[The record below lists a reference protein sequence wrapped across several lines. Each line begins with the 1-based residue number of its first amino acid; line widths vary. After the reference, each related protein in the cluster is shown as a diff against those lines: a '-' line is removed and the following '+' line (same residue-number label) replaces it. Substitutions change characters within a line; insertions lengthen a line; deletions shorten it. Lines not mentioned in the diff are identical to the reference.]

1 MAVYF
6 YGGENH
12 MSGKNIKVA
21 LQITADLNQAR
32 AAIRNL
38 NQDLSRM
45 SGGMQSLQISQGR
58 MSDSLDTT
66 NNNMQRLSTSV
77 NQQNLAVR
85 QLMATT
91 AAYFSVTKLMDAA
104 DGYTSL
110 HNRLKLVTEVQNNAT
125 QSQINLKNAMN
136 DTFSIAQGAAAD
148 WGGVSSIYE
157 KIYKNS
163 ERLNLSQTQV
173 GSITETVTKSISNSG
188 ASAQAASAAL
198 YQLGQSFDKGS
209 LNGDEFVSVS
219 ENAGY
224 VMDVLAKGLGVTRAE
239 LRQMS
244 SDGQLTTEAMVKA
257 FTNMHD
263 KVNQAFGA
271 TQTTIGGG
279 FTLVE
284 NALKKYVG
292 ETDQSVGAT
301 RFLVTALSGLAN
313 NLESIVNI
321 MGLAAWGLFTQK
333 MIAQATAIKTNIID
347 SNARRAAMLAE
358 LQASAQA
365 ANAEVVRTQA
375 VMQLTRWQLEDAKA
389 TMIRMTGLQRLSY
402 MQQVVLPLERQL
414 TQATAAHAAAQ
425 TTQTAT
431 SNALATA
438 TSRLAVA
445 GRAAL
450 AMFGGPLGLLVT
462 GLSVGA
468 MYLMMRDNADAGI
481 DVFNDQTKTVAEL
494 VEEYI
499 KLDNIQKRIATRQA
513 SEKLDDLSK
522 RYKDQREQLLGLVDA
537 ITRNSSASDKDRQ
550 KASQLFEQYRAGQI
564 TATQLANQ
572 IQNLTSVNDT
582 AKSSIDRVAT
592 STNKAKSE
600 LDRQN
605 QIIEGYSGKTNSAV
619 AATDIWAGSVNNLT
633 KAYKELAKSI
643 QDNTFSNL
651 FQIDQMKDGVDP
663 KLAAKRAKALEDL
676 NADPK
681 STQTYFRLPD
691 ELDVQITNDFKVEK
705 ERAALEEKITKEKQN
720 QKEQQEKIKVLMARS
735 NEQTRNML
743 KVYQA
748 FTKTGQLSDSQAR
761 YFTSEVGRESSFLD
775 KNLFGSHV
783 DKNNQY
789 TNTGIISWQ
798 KDRSKSLMSY
808 LKAKGVIDE
817 KGNIKQT
824 QEALDA
830 QAEFLVNELFSQKGY
845 GSSKQALLKNAGYS
859 DLQQIIGK
867 NFIKWD
873 IDGKQIGTDLAAK
886 NQKRQNGYFAQLNQ
900 ILGNNPANAQAEIG
914 KISQFD
920 DTIEK
925 YLEDRGKNQISLR
938 ESLYTEEEKLIA
950 EHNKKVKEITE
961 AGFSK
966 EETKSLLAKEN
977 KRYEEAL
984 TKRTEI
990 YKRVQ
995 DALPQLEQSLLK
1007 ANGKDLESDLDAVE
1021 EKYKQLKADFAS
1033 LLLTETDPAK
1043 ASQYQQLLFKIDFVI
1058 DKEQITLQF
1067 NDAMKQLNDLQS
1079 LRQQKQDNLK
1089 LQYDSGQIS
1098 QPQYSQGLKAID
1110 IEMKPQLQGLIELAK
1125 QLAVSLG
1132 DAFSVEKLNAMNI
1145 ELNKTDTSFRK
1156 FLPTIEQIQESIAGG
1171 MTTAILDWADG
1182 TKSAGDAFRQFA
1194 SDFLREIAQMI
1205 LKQMIFNAVKA
1216 ASSYMGY
1223 SDGGLVTGYSTGGY
1237 TGVGGKYEPAGI
1249 VHKDEFVIRKESTS
1263 QSGAKEFLTYFNRYG
1278 MQALNQFKNNGYA
1291 DGGLVGMPNIS
1302 IPDIQAPKLNDPVAQ
1317 IGQASSFSANQQ
1329 FLLVDDP
1336 SRLSDYI
1343 KSGEGQETLVVM
1355 MSRDP
1360 AKFKAALKIG
1370 G

>member
-1 MAVYF
+1 
-6 YGGENH
+6 
-12 MSGKNIKVA
+12 MSAKNLKVA
-21 LQITADLNQAR
+21 LQVQADLNQAR
-32 AAIRNL
+32 REVKGLKSDIIETTKAADNNTSAQKKTSQSVAVTADEIKKLSSATDMGVGINQLKGYETQL
-38 NQDLSRM
+38 NRTSVASKDVANANGLIENSVKSLTPHLLSLIGVSGTFIGVAVDTLNKANNIQKYATLSGTGVEDFQYYAAGAKTVGIEMDKLGDIYKDVRDKVGDFIANGGGELQDFFDNVAPKVGVTAEQFKKLS
-45 SGGMQSLQISQGR
+45 GPQALQLYVDSLQKAGVSQNEMVFYLEAIANDATLLLPLLENGGQGWKKYGDRAKEAGAILGKDTVEDAKKAKDAINAFQTNMEGMTNHMVAKFSPAIVFVAQNLDVLVKAGLILISVYAGR
-58 MSDSLDTT
+58 MIPALTATTIAFIAGRIEAARYQLTLASMAGVATTTAVRLTALRTVSTLLVGAGGLPGLAIAAAGIAASFLLMDNSSDHATDSLD
-66 NNNMQRLSTSV
+66 
-77 NQQNLAVR
+77 
-85 QLMATT
+85 
-91 AAYFSVTKLMDAA
+91 
-104 DGYTSL
+104 
-110 HNRLKLVTEVQNNAT
+110 
-125 QSQINLKNAMN
+125 
-136 DTFSIAQGAAAD
+136 
-148 WGGVSSIYE
+148 
-157 KIYKNS
+157 
-163 ERLNLSQTQV
+163 
-173 GSITETVTKSISNSG
+173 
-188 ASAQAASAAL
+188 
-198 YQLGQSFDKGS
+198 
-209 LNGDEFVSVS
+209 
-219 ENAGY
+219 
-224 VMDVLAKGLGVTRAE
+224 
-239 LRQMS
+239 
-244 SDGQLTTEAMVKA
+244 
-257 FTNMHD
+257 
-263 KVNQAFGA
+263 
-271 TQTTIGGG
+271 
-279 FTLVE
+279 
-284 NALKKYVG
+284 
-292 ETDQSVGAT
+292 
-301 RFLVTALSGLAN
+301 
-313 NLESIVNI
+313 
-321 MGLAAWGLFTQK
+321 
-333 MIAQATAIKTNIID
+333 
-347 SNARRAAMLAE
+347 
-358 LQASAQA
+358 
-365 ANAEVVRTQA
+365 
-375 VMQLTRWQLEDAKA
+375 
-389 TMIRMTGLQRLSY
+389 
-402 MQQVVLPLERQL
+402 
-414 TQATAAHAAAQ
+414 
-425 TTQTAT
+425 
-431 SNALATA
+431 
-438 TSRLAVA
+438 
-445 GRAAL
+445 
-450 AMFGGPLGLLVT
+450 
-462 GLSVGA
+462 
-468 MYLMMRDNADAGI
+468 
-481 DVFNDQTKTVAEL
+481 DQTKSVAEL
-494 VEEYI
+494 VAEYN
-499 KLDNIQKRIATRQA
+499 KLDDVQKRIATRQA
-513 SEKLDDLSK
+513 SDKLDDLSTK
-522 RYKDQREQLLGLVDA
+522 YRQQRNELLGLVDA
-537 ITRNSSASDKDRQ
+537 VTRNSSASDKDRQ
-550 KASQLFEQYRAGQI
+550 KASQLFEQYRLGKI
-564 TATQLANQ
+564 TANQLANQ
-572 IQNLTSVNDT
+572 IQNLSSVNDT
-582 AKSSIDRVAT
+582 AKGSIDRVAT
-592 STNKAKSE
+592 STNQAKAE
-600 LDRQN
+600 LDKQN
-605 QIIEGYSGKTNSAV
+605 QIIDAYSGKINI
-619 AATDIWAGSVNNLT
+619 ATTSTDGWTGSVNNLT
-633 KAYKELAKSI
+633 KAYKDLVKTI

-651 FQIDQMKDGVDP
+651 FQIDQMKAGIDP
-663 KLAAKRAKALEDL
+663 ELAAKRAKALADL

-681 STQTYFRLPD
+681 SDQTYFRLPD
-691 ELDVQITNDFKVEK
+691 ALDTQVTNDFKVDK

-720 QKEQQEKIKVLMARS
+720 QKEQQEKIKVLMASS

-748 FTKTGQLSDSQAR
+748 FTKTGQLNDSQAR

-873 IDGKQIGTDLAAK
+873 IDGKQIGTGLAAK

-900 ILGNNPANAQAEIG
+900 ILGNDPTNAQAEIG
-914 KISQFD
+914 KLSQFD

-950 EHNKKVKEITE
+950 EHNKKVKDITE
-961 AGFSK
+961 AGFSP

-977 KRYEEAL
+977 QRYEEAL

-990 YKRVQ
+990 FKRVQ

-1007 ANGKDLESDLDAVE
+1007 ANGQDLQADLDAVE
-1021 EKYKQLKADFAS
+1021 EKYKQLKADFAA
-1033 LLLTETDPAK
+1033 LILTETDPAK

-1145 ELNKTDTSFRK
+1145 ELNKTDASFRK

-1237 TGVGGKYEPAGI
+1237 TGIGGKYEPAGI

-1291 DGGLVGMPNIS
+1291 DGGLVSAPNITV
-1302 IPDIQAPKLNDPVAQ
+1302 PNIQAPKLNDPIAQ